1 MNLSNLNILFDKYFR
16 KSYNLDVYVT
26 GTLNKMVCNVL
37 VFPDKFLK
45 RGEDYSEKYWNIVA
59 YNEVLIKALNKF
71 FDMIGVSIRYD
82 RAWTN
87 IDIVK
92 TNNIFNVKYVVSDN
106 LGEYMNDY
114 IEKYFEL
121 MAMFPKSDY
130 LPEKYR
136 QDINE
141 PDYVF
146 TLGNIYLVPGE
157 EYEENW
163 SPHLSV
169 DFETNM
175 NPVLLN
181 MLAHD
186 ETTVYQ
192 FKDFMS
198 NNMEL
203 DPQIKFFKIV
213 TGGVVSL

>member
-26 GTLNKMVCNVL
+26 GTLDNMVCNVL

-45 RGEDYSEKYWNIVA
+45 KGEDYSEKYWNIVA
-59 YNEVLIKALNKF
+59 YKEVLIKALNKF
-71 FDMIGVSIRYD
+71 FNMIGVSIRYD
-82 RAWTN
+82 APLDRN
-87 IDIVK
+87 K
-92 TNNIFNVKYVVSDN
+92 SNNIFNIKYVVSDN

-146 TLGNIYLVPGE
+146 TRGNVYLVSGE
-157 EYEENW
+157 EYEEIW
-163 SPHLSV
+163 TPHLSV

-175 NPVLLN
+175 NPVLLD

-203 DPQIKFFKIV
+203 DPQISLFKMI
-213 TGGVVSL
+213 TGGFVSL